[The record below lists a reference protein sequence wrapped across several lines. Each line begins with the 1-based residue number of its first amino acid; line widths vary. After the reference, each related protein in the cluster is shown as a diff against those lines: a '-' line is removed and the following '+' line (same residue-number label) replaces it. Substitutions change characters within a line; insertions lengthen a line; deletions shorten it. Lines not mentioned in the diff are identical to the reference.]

1 MSVRNDPEERSD
13 RHSLMAEALWGV
25 GLIAAVFAWV
35 VFIVT
40 VFGR

>member
-1 MSVRNDPEERSD
+1 MSVRNDLEERPG

-35 VFIVT
+35 VVIVT